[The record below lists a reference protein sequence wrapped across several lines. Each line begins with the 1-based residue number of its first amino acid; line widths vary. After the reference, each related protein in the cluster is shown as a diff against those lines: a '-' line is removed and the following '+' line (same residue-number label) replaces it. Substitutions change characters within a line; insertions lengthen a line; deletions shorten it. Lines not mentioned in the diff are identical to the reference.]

1 MKALKLQRN
10 RSAAQASPVLPA
22 HAFTLIELLVV
33 IAIIAV
39 LAALLL
45 PALHGSKSSAQRIK
59 CVSNLHQFGLATHLY
74 WDDNGGNCFRY
85 GGWPTNGGQLY
96 WFGWIGTGAEGDRV
110 FDSGQG
116 ILYPYLRGRALDI
129 CPSFNYS
136 LAQYKL
142 KATGA
147 TYGYG
152 FNRFL
157 FSPEKGSPLNIGTIR
172 SQVGTALLADCAQ
185 VNTFQA
191 PASPS
196 NPMLE
201 EWYYVDNSAGQPNG
215 HFRHSR
221 RANVAFCDGHV
232 GLEKFV
238 EGSIDQRLPSQF
250 VGLLRNE
257 ILLP

>member
-1 MKALKLQRN
+1 MKPLKVQRHQ
-10 RSAAQASPVLPA
+10 SAFQAPSA
-22 HAFTLIELLVV
+22 IRGDAFTLIELLVV
-33 IAIIAV
+33 IAIIAL

-45 PALHGSKSSAQRIK
+45 PALRGSKSSAQRIK
-59 CVSNLHQFGLATHLY
+59 CVSNLHQFSLATHLY

-96 WFGWIGTGAEGDRV
+96 WFGWIAPGTEGDRL
-110 FDSGQG
+110 FDPSQG
-116 ILYPYLRGRALDI
+116 VLYPYLLSRALDI

-152 FNRFL
+152 YNRFL
-157 FSPEKGSPLNIGTIR
+157 FSAEKGSPLNILSVR
-172 SQVGTALLADCAQ
+172 SQAGTALLADCAQ

-201 EWYYVDNSAGQPNG
+201 EWYYVDNSTNQPNG

-232 GLEKFV
+232 GSERFLD
-238 EGSIDQRLPSQF
+238 GSIDQRLPSQL

>member
-1 MKALKLQRN
+1 MKALKIQRY
-10 RSAAQASPVLPA
+10 RTSSD
-22 HAFTLIELLVV
+22 AFTLIELLIV
-33 IAIIAV
+33 IAIIAI

-45 PALHGSKSSAQRIK
+45 PALQGSKSSAQRIK

-110 FDSGQG
+110 FDPSQG
-116 ILYPYLRGRALDI
+116 VLFPYLRGRALDI

-152 FNRFL
+152 YNRFL
-157 FSPEKGSPLNIGTIR
+157 FSPDKGSPLNIGTIH
-172 SQVGTALLADCAQ
+172 SPAIAALLADCAQ

-201 EWYYVDNSAGQPNG
+201 EWYYVDNSANQPNG

-238 EGSIDQRLPSQF
+238 EGSLDQRLSSQF

-257 ILLP
+257 ILFP